1 MYIKVRVIPGSKK
14 EEVTQRAPD
23 ALVISVKERAQQGA
37 ATRRAR
43 KLVAE
48 HFGIGIDAV
57 RLIKGYTT
65 PGKIFEIPD
74 NLL

>member
-1 MYIKVRVIPGSKK
+1 MYIKVRVIPGSKR

-23 ALVISVKERAQQGA
+23 ALVISVKEKAQQGT
-37 ATRRAR
+37 ATRRSR
-43 KLVAE
+43 ELVAD
-48 HFGIGIDAV
+48 HFGVGRDMV